1 MKKGHKSG
9 FTLIEL
15 VVALAIL
22 IIIFAMTFSAI
33 LSFYRVR
40 VAYDQELIL
49 QQNFR
54 IAVDRMTDD
63 FRQASKGPDFNEP
76 DPDII
81 IKPVENAM
89 DEEIKFARYD
99 DAESKTH
106 IVRYYIKTENG
117 KSAVHKEEY
126 IYGSST
132 PPVDQPITENMD
144 QLVKMYFTRKGG
156 KVLILLVGKLSY
168 FGKENYISYTSL
180 VFSRNKEQET
190 LP

>member
-1 MKKGHKSG
+1 MKKGHNSG
-9 FTLIEL
+9 STLIEL

-22 IIIFAMTFSAI
+22 MIIFAMTFSVI

-54 IAVDRMTDD
+54 IAVDRVTDD
-63 FRQASKGPDFNEP
+63 FRQASKGLDFNES
-76 DPDII
+76 DII
-81 IKPVENAM
+81 ISPADNAM
-89 DEEIKFARYD
+89 DEEIKFARYN

-132 PPVDQPITENMD
+132 PPVGQPITENMD
-144 QLVKMYFTRKGG
+144 QLVRMYFTRKGG
-156 KVLILLVGKLSY
+156 KVLILLVGKVSY
-168 FGKENYISYTSL
+168 FGQENIISYTSL

>member
-1 MKKGHKSG
+1 MKKGHKNG

-22 IIIFAMTFSAI
+22 MIIFAMTFSVI

-63 FRQASKGPDFNEP
+63 FRQASKGIDFTG
-76 DPDII
+76 PDII
-81 IKPVENAM
+81 IKPVDNAM
-89 DEEIKFARYD
+89 DEEIKFARYYEG
-99 DAESKTH
+99 ATH
-106 IVRYYIKTENG
+106 IVKYYLETENE
-117 KSAVHKEEY
+117 KYA
-126 IYGSST
+126 IYRS
-132 PPVDQPITENMD
+132 VDDNPGQPLTENMD